1 MNQKSLVWL
10 LLALI
15 LAFYS
20 LYLFLSNG
28 SDTAWLIFTGT
39 ICVVGSGVSF
49 WRSMVEVKADR
60 EEREEED

>member
-20 LYLFLSNG
+20 LYVFLSNG
-28 SDTAWLIFTGT
+28 SETAWPIVTGT
-39 ICVVGSGVSF
+39 ICAVGAGVSF
-49 WRSMVEVKADR
+49 WRSMVEVRADR
-60 EEREEED
+60 EEED